1 MNEEKLFEL
10 ISSFEF
16 EELNEA
22 DQSLVMKEISVG
34 EYIELRNQVNTLSFD
49 DQHLH
54 PPINP
59 ILLKKTKK
67 NRARSIPIRYVASIA
82 VIMFFAGAG
91 LSNLL
96 NREQQT
102 PQMQLTDISKQSWKQ
117 DTVLTSL
124 FENIP

>member
-22 DQSLVMKEISVG
+22 DQSLVMKEISVS
-34 EYIELRNQVNTLSFD
+34 EYRELRNQVNRLSFD
-49 DQHLH
+49 DKYLH

-59 ILLKKTKK
+59 SLLKKTKK
-67 NRARSIPIRYVASIA
+67 NRAKSIPVRYVASIA
-82 VIMFFAGAG
+82 VIMFFAGVG
-91 LSNLL
+91 LSNLF
-96 NREQQT
+96 NKEQQA
-102 PQMQLTDISKQSWKQ
+102 PQIQLTDISKQSWKQ